1 VSEAGDPALT
11 ATVRWL
17 AVGRLPQTTS
27 IRMLAPLLGAIA
39 AGVGVSIVTAGAFVA
54 LFEGVGLLA
63 PAAGW
68 LVDRFGPRR
77 VLRVA
82 LAGFSLT
89 ATVTGAAIG
98 GGTFAAALFALG
110 LCVNLYEAAMIAWV
124 ASASDY
130 ASRGAWMSRL
140 DLAWAG
146 GLLVGVPI
154 VGALSLITWRLAYV
168 AVAVVGAVA
177 FLAIDRQLHDPH
189 HQHDRHDEGR
199 HGQRSHHRERAPRN
213 WSALRGGVPLFAAF
227 ALLCAASQTI
237 VVVYGVWL
245 EDEFGLTTA
254 VIGAVGFLFG
264 AGDLAGNV
272 ASIRLTDRLG
282 KVRSSVVGA
291 AVLVVSA
298 LVLSLASTNIAVGIG
313 SLATLLVG
321 YEFALLSSK
330 PLLTEVDPRQ
340 RGLGIGVG
348 FGTAALFRAGA
359 ALLGTAVYASRGFAS
374 TAVLGGGLA
383 LGALVLLALTVREPS
398 AHDAHETQQALVAGS
413 Q

>member
-1 VSEAGDPALT
+1 VDPALT

-82 LAGFSLT
+82 LAGFSVT
-89 ATVTGAAIG
+89 AIVTGAAIG

-110 LCVNLYEAAMIAWV
+110 LCVTLYEAAMIAWV

-189 HQHDRHDEGR
+189 REHDRHR
-199 HGQRSHHRERAPRN
+199 HHGHRKRAPRN

-291 AVLVVSA
+291 AVLVASA

-383 LGALVLLALTVREPS
+383 LGALVLLALAVREPS
-398 AHDAHETQQALVAGS
+398 AHHPHESQQALVAGN

>member
-110 LCVNLYEAAMIAWV
+110 LCVTLYEAAMIAWV

-140 DLAWAG
+140 DLAWA
-146 GLLVGVPI
+146 
-154 VGALSLITWRLAYV
+154 SSSAY
-168 AVAVVGAVA
+168 
-177 FLAIDRQLHDPH
+177 
-189 HQHDRHDEGR
+189 
-199 HGQRSHHRERAPRN
+199 
-213 WSALRGGVPLFAAF
+213 
-227 ALLCAASQTI
+227 
-237 VVVYGVWL
+237 
-245 EDEFGLTTA
+245 
-254 VIGAVGFLFG
+254 
-264 AGDLAGNV
+264 
-272 ASIRLTDRLG
+272 
-282 KVRSSVVGA
+282 RSSA
-291 AVLVVSA
+291 
-298 LVLSLASTNIAVGIG
+298 
-313 SLATLLVG
+313 
-321 YEFALLSSK
+321 
-330 PLLTEVDPRQ
+330 RC
-340 RGLGIGVG
+340 R
-348 FGTAALFRAGA
+348 
-359 ALLGTAVYASRGFAS
+359 
-374 TAVLGGGLA
+374 
-383 LGALVLLALTVREPS
+383 
-398 AHDAHETQQALVAGS
+398 
-413 Q
+413 